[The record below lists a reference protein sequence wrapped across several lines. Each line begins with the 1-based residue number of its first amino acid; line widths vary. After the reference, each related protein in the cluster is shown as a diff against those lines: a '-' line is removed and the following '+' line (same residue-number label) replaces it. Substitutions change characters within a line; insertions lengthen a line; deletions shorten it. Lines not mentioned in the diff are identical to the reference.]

1 MATVTY
7 NGKSISPPPFVSRQF
22 EPLNYGDRWG
32 FTQSIQ
38 LDGWITGKI
47 TGIGILGTGIL
58 GTGFLF
64 KKSGLLDIFSQNF
77 KELLVSGEHHEHIK
91 IPICHVE
98 EISFE
103 NNPYHITPFG
113 AIPYSVKIKTF
124 NVPSGVVDVSNE
136 YSFTENN
143 DNTVSVTHKI
153 AAKGIRG
160 NSIAIAN
167 AINFV
172 KLFTGKNPY
181 SNCLPAFVGTG
192 SGIILSISENI
203 DRLAGTVSVTEN
215 YKYNPIT
222 GSDTPKT
229 YVETATLSLTEG
241 KTQDYTSY
249 DLNVEFLGSPIN
261 SSLGVLRFESG
272 TPNKGLSGYN
282 PYLKLL
288 EYGIDS
294 GNCYLNTTSINED
307 SGKNSV
313 SFKAS
318 FLSGNSGDFDGFFDY
333 QINVSC
339 DEINDLKTYNLNG
352 QFIVKGPANHRRE
365 RVSGFK
371 NRVLSSG
378 HIGGQMHRYLH
389 HLITG
394 SEIASGFKG
403 TGTRVIHPLPISFSI
418 SENTGVGTFS
428 MNASFNDRD
437 FVDYAN
443 NVEYTISVTPERW
456 LFNLYPA
463 ANIEGHFII
472 QDLQCKTRERIKV
485 QINAQN
491 TGNFDSCYTGL
502 VEPLKPG
509 SPQQPPSLIDRL
521 FNTTLSGAS
530 PYYFVASGVNS
541 GIFSVEVNKEVICQ
555 NSLGFRADATATFA
569 QQLAAAA
576 DAARYPLI
584 EGSGNKFASS
594 IIEVEATFDKFG
606 TVTKVPQPRRLPGY
620 QFGY

>member
-32 FTQSIQ
+32 FTQSID
-38 LDGWITGKI
+38 LNGWITGEI
-47 TGIGILGTGIL
+47 SGTGIL
-58 GTGFLF
+58 SQ
-64 KKSGLLDIFSQNF
+64 KDGLVDIFSQNF
-77 KELLVSGEHHEHIK
+77 KELVVSGENHEHIK

-98 EISFE
+98 EISFQ
-103 NNPYHITPFG
+103 NNPYYNTTPFG
-113 AIPYSVKIKTF
+113 TIPYSVKIKGF

-136 YSFTENN
+136 YSFTENP

-153 AAKGIRG
+153 AARGIRSD
-160 NSIAIAN
+160 SIAIEN

-229 YVETATLSLTEG
+229 YVETATLNFTEG
-241 KTQDYTSY
+241 ITQDYTSY

-261 SSLGVLRFESG
+261 SNLGKFRSE
-272 TPNKGLSGYN
+272 LSGYN

-352 QFIVKGPANHRRE
+352 QFIVKGPANHRRDK
-365 RVSGFK
+365 VSGFK

-378 HIGGQMHRYLH
+378 QMHSYLYS
-389 HLITG
+389 LITG

-403 TGTRVIHPLPISFSI
+403 TGTRVINPLPISFST

-485 QINAQN
+485 QINSQN
-491 TGNFDSCYTGL
+491 FGNFVSCYNGL
-502 VEPLKPG
+502 NE
-509 SPQQPPSLIDRL
+509 LINTL
-521 FNTTLSGAS
+521 FNTTLANAS
-530 PYYFVASGVNS
+530 PYYFGASGVNS
-541 GIFSVEVNKEVICQ
+541 GVFSVEVNQEAIAQ
-555 NSLGFRADATATFA
+555 NSLSTS
-569 QQLAAAA
+569 
-576 DAARYPLI
+576 LI
-584 EGSGNKFASS
+584 EGANNKFGGGLNANS
-594 IIEVEATFDKFG
+594 IIS
-606 TVTKVPQPRRLPGY
+606 VPAFIRRPGY

>member
-229 YVETATLSLTEG
+229 YVETATLNFTEG
-241 KTQDYTSY
+241 ITQDYTSY

-261 SSLGVLRFESG
+261 SNLGKFRSE
-272 TPNKGLSGYN
+272 LSGYN

-352 QFIVKGPANHRRE
+352 QFIVKGPANHRRDK
-365 RVSGFK
+365 VSGFK

-378 HIGGQMHRYLH
+378 QMHSYLYS
-389 HLITG
+389 LITG

-403 TGTRVIHPLPISFSI
+403 TGTRVINPLPISFST

-485 QINAQN
+485 QINSQN
-491 TGNFDSCYTGL
+491 FGNFVSCYNGL
-502 VEPLKPG
+502 NE
-509 SPQQPPSLIDRL
+509 LINTL
-521 FNTTLSGAS
+521 FNTTLANAS
-530 PYYFVASGVNS
+530 PYYFGASGVNS
-541 GIFSVEVNKEVICQ
+541 GVFSVEVNKEAISQ
-555 NSLGFRADATATFA
+555 NSLSPPDG
-569 QQLAAAA
+569 
-576 DAARYPLI
+576 PNSLI
-584 EGSGNKFASS
+584 EAPNNKFASS
-594 IIEVEATFDKFG
+594 ISSLFIR
-606 TVTKVPQPRRLPGY
+606 PPGY